1 MRHLNQGDASPDNPP
16 APERRRPEDAKVRYN
31 GERRRPVGAWSW
43 NEETAMARA
52 REALSLQ
59 RGPRTDVSVSLRM
72 LVLIRWVAV
81 LGQGATILFV
91 HYGLG
96 FILPV
101 ESALAVVGTSAAL
114 NIAASW

>member
-1 MRHLNQGDASPDNPP
+1 
-16 APERRRPEDAKVRYN
+16 
-31 GERRRPVGAWSW
+31 
-43 NEETAMARA
+43 MARA

-59 RGPRTDVSVSLRM
+59 QGSRTDVSVSLRM

-81 LGQGATILFV
+81 LGQGATVLFV

-101 ESALAVVGTSAAL
+101 KGALAVVAASAVL
-114 NIAASW
+114 NITVTWLRRRT